1 MREDSVCFVFICILI
16 LAGLTF
22 QVFIAQILL
31 ILSTVAIDL
40 LFYYIIIRDMQFR
53 HDSLTNISNRMMFQ
67 IGLKQCNHKRKVI
80 IISIDLNGLK
90 KTNDSLG
97 HFNGDELL
105 FLAAQNLNKAFR
117 LYGTVYRMG
126 GDEFCILYKNISVKS
141 AKDLIEDVECNYDEM
156 KSRFNI
162 NTLYSY
168 GIIEYCSKI
177 HDDILNAVILR
188 YTFSLGSSIN
198 SSINS
203 PIIAASLLRG
213 FSL

>member
-53 HDSLTNISNRMMFQ
+53 YDSLTNIPNRMMFQ

-168 GIIEYCSKI
+168 GIIKYCSKI